1 MGIPPYRP
9 VDLYP
14 FATYSLDMGEEDRTF
29 HQLVSEMTVEER
41 NNLLAS
47 ISEKYT
53 FSKEPLYEDSLQG
66 NPKATSTTI
75 EDQFNRL
82 PWYRHIWFFILSLF
96 KSITSIKAFEE
107 NRIVNLGK
115 EIASR
120 FPDAFN
126 YKRNWLLPLFHKA
139 LTDLKNGA
147 RFFYTALDSS
157 VHRDKGAFYAFLVS
171 LEMEDIHCQLQTQT
185 VPQRISEEYPDASEI
200 EWQQLAFHEMEKIL
214 VEITAEQR
222 EAMYANA
229 RSLYCLK
236 ELASFLY
243 DRLLLAF
250 EFEPSVDGSIC
261 SVKVVQDQLLTLNN
275 ILYSFKEPPSM
286 ALIESLFVFI
296 LNEQEYDAVELQ
308 NILVKAEDSLAAI
321 RDFNRQIPLTLI
333 LRCASLDI
341 TLEPQAISGG
351 EDWFVVFQD
360 YWKKHIDEQFGSFQQ
375 DRHRQKLFESFT
387 YFLRGKNLRILEY
400 AESESNPD
408 GMPVQGIF
416 SLSFL
421 LTFYTV
427 VFITE
432 INGVLRDILLNGDFY
447 KREHRTAFTEH
458 YNTLIK
464 LEDTI
469 KGFDYNLSPS
479 GAYGK
484 RYVQGSNEVSVSV
497 KRRKMQV
504 AFEEASNEA
513 VEIISRTKSSIE
525 GLLTILEAIVRKD
538 PDGQY
543 TALANMSRF
552 IERNTG
558 GPLKGEQSNQV
569 VSQPKEATF
578 ITSVVEVIQKL
589 HQTLQILADIDVTE
603 LDNTTA

>member
-1 MGIPPYRP
+1 MP

-14 FATYSLDMGEEDRTF
+14 FATYSLDMGEDRTF
-29 HQLVSEMTVEER
+29 HNLVSEMTPEER

-47 ISEKYT
+47 ISGKYT
-53 FSKEPLYEDSLQG
+53 FSQEPLYEDSPQD
-66 NPKATSTTI
+66 NPKAAPAAI
-75 EDQFNRL
+75 EDQFTRL

-96 KSITSIKAFEE
+96 KTITPVKAFEE
-107 NRIVNLGK
+107 NRILHLGK
-115 EIASR
+115 EISSR
-120 FPDAFN
+120 FPDSFD

-171 LEMEDIHCQLQTQT
+171 LEMEDIHAQLQTQT
-185 VPQRISEEYPDASEI
+185 VPQRISEEYPDVSEI
-200 EWQQLAFHEMEKIL
+200 EWQQLAFHEMEIAL
-214 VEITAEQR
+214 AEITPEQR
-222 EAMYANA
+222 GAMYANA

-236 ELASFLY
+236 ELAGFLY

-250 EFEPSVDGSIC
+250 EFEPSVDGLIC
-261 SVKVVQDQLLTLNN
+261 SINAVQDQLLTLHN
-275 ILYSFKEPPSM
+275 ILYSFKAPPSM

-296 LNEQEYDAVELQ
+296 LSEQEYDAVELQ
-308 NILVKAEDSLAAI
+308 NILAKAEDSLAAI
-321 RDFNRQIPLTLI
+321 RAFNRQIPLTLI
-333 LRCASLDI
+333 LRCATRDV
-341 TLEPQAISGG
+341 TLEPQVISGG
-351 EDWFVVFQD
+351 EDWFVVFHD
-360 YWKKHIDEQFGSFQQ
+360 YWKTHIEEQFANFQQ
-375 DRHRQKLFESFT
+375 DRRRQKLFESFT
-387 YFLRGKNLRILEY
+387 YFLRGKNLHILEY

-408 GMPVQGIF
+408 GMPIEGIF

-427 VFITE
+427 VFMTE

-469 KGFDYNLSPS
+469 KRFDYNLSPS

-484 RYVQGSNEVSVSV
+484 RYVQGSTEVSVSV

-504 AFEEASNEA
+504 AIEDASNEA
-513 VEIISRTKSSIE
+513 VEIITRTKSSIE
-525 GLLTILEAIVRKD
+525 GLLAVLEAIVCKD
-538 PDGQY
+538 PDGKY
-543 TALANMSRF
+543 TALANMARF
-552 IERNTG
+552 LERSTG
-558 GPLKGEQSNQV
+558 GALKEDLPNQV
-569 VSQPKEATF
+569 LSRPKGATF
-578 ITSVVEVIQKL
+578 IISMVEVIQKL

-603 LDNTTA
+603 LDHTTA

>member
-1 MGIPPYRP
+1 M
-9 VDLYP
+9 
-14 FATYSLDMGEEDRTF
+14 EEENRTF
-29 HQLVSEMTVEER
+29 HKLVSEMTVDER
-41 NNLLAS
+41 NSLLAS

-53 FSKEPLYEDSLQG
+53 FSQEPLYEDSLQD
-66 NPKATSTTI
+66 NPKAAAPTLES
-75 EDQFNRL
+75 QFTRL
-82 PWYRHIWFFILSLF
+82 PWYRHIWFFIVSLF
-96 KSITSIKAFEE
+96 KTVTPIKAFEE
-107 NRIVNLGK
+107 NRIVHLGR

-120 FPDAFN
+120 FPDSFD

-171 LEMEDIHCQLQTQT
+171 IEMEDIHSQLQTLT
-185 VPQRISEEYPDASEI
+185 VPQHISEENPDASEI

-222 EAMYANA
+222 ETMYANA

-261 SVKVVQDQLLTLNN
+261 SVRVVQDQLLTLNN
-275 ILYSFKEPPSM
+275 ILYSFKKPPSM

-296 LNEQEYDAVELQ
+296 LSEQEYDAVELQ

-321 RDFNRQIPLTLI
+321 RAFNRQIPLTLI
-333 LRCASLDI
+333 LRCATRDV
-341 TLEPQAISGG
+341 TLEPTAISGG
-351 EDWFVVFQD
+351 EDWFMVFQD
-360 YWKKHIDEQFGSFQQ
+360 YWRQHIEEQFTIFQR
-375 DRHRQKLFESFT
+375 DRHRQKLFESFS

-400 AESESNPD
+400 AESESNPE
-408 GMPVQGIF
+408 GMPIQGIF

-469 KGFDYNLSPS
+469 KRFDYNLSPS

-484 RYVQGSNEVSVSV
+484 RYVQGSTEASVPV

-504 AFEEASNEA
+504 ALEDASNEA
-513 VEIISRTKSSIE
+513 VEIISRTKSAIE
-525 GLLTILEAIVRKD
+525 GILTILEAIIRKD
-538 PDGQY
+538 PDGKY
-543 TALANMSRF
+543 TTLANMARF
-552 IERNTG
+552 IDRNTG
-558 GPLKGEQSNQV
+558 GALKEEQSHQV
-569 VSQPKEATF
+569 VSGPKGTVF
-578 ITSVVEVIQKL
+578 ITSMVEVIQKL

-603 LDNTTA
+603 LDNTAA